1 MYERSQSIQGMRYT
15 TPVVSVGS
23 VLGLTLVR
31 RDLSVFP
38 DLNMTLMPTLAQ
50 ILLIFSLI
58 PLT

>member
-38 DLNMTLMPTLAQ
+38 
-50 ILLIFSLI
+50 I
-58 PLT
+58 